1 VEGTENIVWKVP
13 TLGKKHASPIVW
25 ADRIFVVTALP
36 AQKQRLLCCLYCS
49 NGKMLWQRVV
59 LKAPLERIH
68 TLNSYTSST
77 PATDGRKVYFSFLDR
92 VCSYV
97 PSPIAIGLYFLVVSD
112 SGVATYLDAKKLAY
126 RMLQWDTLLFLPP
139 GNVGVAMLV

>member
-1 VEGTENIVWKVP
+1 VVGVENIVCKVP

-36 AQKQRLLCCLYCS
+36 SQEQRPLLCLYCS

-59 LKAPLERIH
+59 LEGPLERIH
-68 TLNSYTSST
+68 TLNSYTSPT
-77 PATDGRKVYFSFLDR
+77 PATDGRKVYVGFLDR
-92 VCSYV
+92 DCSYV
-97 PSPIAIGLYFLVVSD
+97 PSLIASVLYFLVVSD
-112 SGVATYLDAKKLAY
+112 SGVATSLDAKRLAY

-139 GNVGVAMLV
+139 RNVGVAMLI